1 MVAFENILILGLLKI
16 QDEILLN
23 LSTADWY
30 SKASHT

>member
-23 LSTADWY
+23 LSTAY